1 MDIHYELNGL
11 KFLWN
16 AEKAKINI
24 SKHDGISFEQAAT
37 VFFDP
42 FFRLVDASRNNE
54 ARDAVLG
61 YDNLGRLL
69 FVVHIE
75 YDGDAIV
82 IISARK
88 ATPEEVK
95 TMIPD
100 SIKIRLTKD
109 REMTSITLRIP
120 VDVVESMKA
129 IAPQRGF
136 SGYQPL
142 LKSYIGEGL
151 RRDEAQYAFSIEA
164 RLIAA
169 LKKRGVS
176 SEVLE
181 DAARELHAA

>member
-1 MDIHYELNGL
+1 
-11 KFLWN
+11 
-16 AEKAKINI
+16 
-24 SKHDGISFEQAAT
+24 
-37 VFFDP
+37 
-42 FFRLVDASRNNE
+42 
-54 ARDAVLG
+54 
-61 YDNLGRLL
+61 
-69 FVVHIE
+69 
-75 YDGDAIV
+75 
-82 IISARK
+82 
-88 ATPEEVK
+88 
-95 TMIPD
+95 MIPD
-100 SIKIRLTKD
+100 SIKNRLTKD

-151 RRDEAQYAFSIEA
+151 RRDEAQYAFSTEA